1 MPTGAETKPTMS
13 QPQSQP
19 HIVTLIPLSPELH
32 AAAVQAVYD
41 ATPGYWEMYDLLG
54 APPDQAATDLNA
66 AAEEEGRFLLG
77 IVRRVDPTNAAAG
90 GELIG
95 VVDFRLHWPAE
106 AVAYVG
112 MVMVAQPYQRQGI
125 ATQTWSLLKPWLA
138 STAQMRTARVGVEQF
153 NIPGL
158 KFWES
163 AGFTLTGDSNRL
175 RVGDKFVRIL
185 YMDEPLTI
193 EN

>member
-1 MPTGAETKPTMS
+1 MS

-19 HIVTLIPLSPELH
+19 HIVTLIPLNPEFH
-32 AAAVQAVYD
+32 TAAVQGVYD

-54 APPDQAATDLNA
+54 APPNQAVTDLNA

-77 IVRRVDPTNAAAG
+77 IVRRIDPANAAAG

-112 MVMVAQPYQRQGI
+112 MIMVAQPYQRQGA
-125 ATQTWSLLKPWLA
+125 ATQAWSLLKPWLA
-138 STAQMRTARVGVEQF
+138 STAHMRTARVGVEQF
-153 NIPGL
+153 NVPGL

-163 AGFTLTGDSNRL
+163 AGFALTGASNRL
-175 RVGDKFVRIL
+175 RVGDRFVRLL
-185 YMDEPLTI
+185 YMEASLTI
-193 EN
+193 DE